1 MIYVMSDIHGREDRF
16 NAILAQ
22 INMKRTDHLYIL
34 GDVIDR
40 NPDGIHLL
48 RRIARSKNM
57 TMLLGNHEY
66 MMLDAIDHPDDQE
79 KMYLWRWT
87 NCGDET
93 WDKWKYCSKAFQ
105 NEMLTYLR
113 SLPLNIEVSCGGKD
127 WLLVHGGSEQKFM
140 KKYGDEQK
148 ELIRHS
154 LMMAIKFLFSMKL
167 TDPDHPMKMC
177 EHCQKAFIAK
187 RADMRFCSETC
198 RSKHGKD

>member
-1 MIYVMSDIHGREDRF
+1 
-16 NAILAQ
+16 
-22 INMKRTDHLYIL
+22 
-34 GDVIDR
+34 
-40 NPDGIHLL
+40 
-48 RRIARSKNM
+48 
-57 TMLLGNHEY
+57 
-66 MMLDAIDHPDDQE
+66 
-79 KMYLWRWT
+79 
-87 NCGDET
+87 
-93 WDKWKYCSKAFQ
+93 
-105 NEMLTYLR
+105 MLTYLR